1 MINKKTIKVVLV
13 DDHAIFRD
21 GIELLIELNPLYELV
36 ANLSSARGLF
46 EWLKSNAADVFILDI
61 NLPGTSGIEVARQ
74 LFKELGKP
82 KILFLTSNTAKSYIE
97 NALKTGAKGFLTK
110 ESSKSELFDALDHV
124 HRNQF
129 YFGKNI
135 EQSLYEN
142 YANTLHLVDDKNEL
156 TEREVEVVRAFANGL
171 SYKEVEEELNISK
184 KTIETH
190 KKNIFQKL
198 GIKNQ
203 ADLIKYAIRQN
214 IIEL

>member
-1 MINKKTIKVVLV
+1 MIDKKAIKVVLV

-21 GIELLIELNPLYELV
+21 GIELLIELNPLYEL
-36 ANLSSARGLF
+36 AASLSSARGLF
-46 EWLKSNAADVFILDI
+46 EWLKSNNADVFILDI

-82 KILFLTSNTAKSYIE
+82 KILFLTSNTAKGYIE

-110 ESSKSELFDALDHV
+110 ESSKSELFDALDYV